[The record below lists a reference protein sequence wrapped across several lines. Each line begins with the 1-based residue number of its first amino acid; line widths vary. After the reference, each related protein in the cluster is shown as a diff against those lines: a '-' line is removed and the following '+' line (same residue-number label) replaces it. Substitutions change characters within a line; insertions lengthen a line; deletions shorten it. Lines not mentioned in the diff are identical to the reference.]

1 MPFTMALLSPP
12 LTMAQMVDLVSS
24 SPPPPLMPLLSLMIL
39 LACHQWL
46 RFRRCAGC
54 FCWPECFR
62 PLCAP
67 QNGPSIRALSYSP
80 LASSRG
86 LRRLLCP
93 RLAVGFYCFFL
104 IGETQENF
112 VVVEGVRVVR
122 VQWYCLC
129 IVLRAMYSTGN
140 FSKLRS
146 ARTSYRYRRVL
157 RRDPLALVSPG
168 SWRGHHFSGAVVA
181 VAVMAVLGTVEEA
194 RAFHLQRS

>member
-1 MPFTMALLSPP
+1 MRGLL
-12 LTMAQMVDLVSS
+12 
-24 SPPPPLMPLLSLMIL
+24 L
-39 LACHQWL
+39 LARVFSPSLCSSEWSLHSRTVLFALGLESWSQE
-46 RFRRCAGC
+46 A
-54 FCWPECFR
+54 PV
-62 PLCAP
+62 PLV
-67 QNGPSIRALSYSP
+67 G
-80 LASSRG
+80 RG
-86 LRRLLCP
+86 LFL
-93 RLAVGFYCFFL
+93 FFFL

-194 RAFHLQRS
+194 RAFHYRGARLRLTKTGPVRGPSCHPLVFVVFRSSVVNRGYPDTSHAACDVCR